1 MASDT
6 KRAALLDGLRVVD
19 LSLWQPG
26 HTATQL
32 LADLGATVVKV
43 EPPGGDR
50 MRPLADRFTNYN
62 GHKRSVVLDLKQP
75 GDIRRFLGLV
85 AEAEVVVENYRP
97 GVADRLGVG
106 FTALATVNP
115 AIVLCSITGFGQI
128 GPLAAIPGHDHNFQA
143 YAGAFAFPA
152 VGPPLPS
159 ALLVGDQG
167 SGLAAAFAILAA
179 VLCARRTGEGEHI
192 DVAIADLLAAW
203 VAPMGSLGAAGSSAP
218 RAETLPGMGAFLTA
232 DGVYVELGVYSE
244 DHLWD
249 TLCDAL
255 GLPECVGLSFAER
268 STRATELRA
277 LIVAAVIT
285 RARHELGYPGVYNPL
300 MGIGQRRR
308 PELERVICQRH
319 VWRAAAL
326 LRPSAFMQVPA
337 AFPGLLRRFDSLK
350 SRPARRFVSRPDEP
364 QVHCT
369 GHKSRQNCA
378 RRATPQDNIS

>member
-285 RARHELGYPGVYNPL
+285 RARHELVSSLGALGVPIAPIL
-300 MGIGQRRR
+300 TRDEML
-308 PELERVICQRH
+308 ELPNFRERGVLGVAPDGRTTVTHPIRYGVH
-319 VWRAAAL
+319 
-326 LRPSAFMQVPA
+326 
-337 AFPGLLRRFDSLK
+337 
-350 SRPARRFVSRPDEP
+350 PARGPGRPPLLGEHDALGFGPADDELGGSP
-364 QVHCT
+364 
-369 GHKSRQNCA
+369 A
-378 RRATPQDNIS
+378 R